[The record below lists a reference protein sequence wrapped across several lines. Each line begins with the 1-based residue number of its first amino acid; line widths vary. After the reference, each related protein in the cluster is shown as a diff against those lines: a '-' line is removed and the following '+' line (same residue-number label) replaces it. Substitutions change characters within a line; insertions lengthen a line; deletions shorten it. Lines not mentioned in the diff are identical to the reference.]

1 MSIRPVDIQVSIQR
15 TNEYTKEAALQN
27 QKPNIQQFV
36 NTRQYQQHIQ
46 HAQRNVVSVNQ
57 PRHKRIGKEPK
68 EGHYSRQNEPEHE
81 QNGSGKKS
89 KKNNE
94 RPNAAINEDRGINI
108 DIKI

>member
-57 PRHKRIGKEPK
+57 SFHKRIGKEST
-68 EGHYSRQNEPEHE
+68 EDHHSGQNESDNKQDEPSEK
-81 QNGSGKKS
+81 N
-89 KKNNE
+89 KKNRKSFNISGAE
-94 RPNAAINEDRGINI
+94 GRGINI